1 MIWSF
6 IEGLLIVGGLVS
18 AYIISVY
25 SLAINIDPDDVE
37 ELEPGLSRKHR
48 QLLRTLADDPR
59 RFSQVAVL
67 YKSFVLIAVT
77 FFALDLLPEAV
88 LGGQWRA
95 LIAAFLLAGTWLVY
109 LLVVEYLPRK
119 SSMEAVGPGM
129 IRYLWLLSIVYRLFS
144 PLLILYRGAMERAT
158 RDKKISEDDKEE
170 IVERAIE
177 TLADEAGI
185 AETIVE
191 ADEKEMI
198 GQIFQLDQTVV
209 KEIMIP
215 RMDVTAIEKSMSFQ
229 EIREMVHRDGHSRF
243 PVYVESID
251 KVIGLLYVKDL
262 FNRMPAPG
270 EEFRITEYL
279 RKPYFVP
286 ETKVIGELLTEFKAM
301 RQHIAIVLDEF
312 GGVSGVVTMEDIIEE
327 IFGEIQDEH
336 DWEEDDIIKLPDSR
350 YLVTASLM
358 VEKLQDYFDREF
370 KQTEFDSV
378 GGLIYDLVG
387 SVPDVGQKVKWHDFE
402 FEIKDVE
409 GQRITRVIVRVKPKS
424 NTGS

>member
-6 IEGLLIVGGLVS
+6 IEGLIVVAGLVS

-37 ELEPGLSRKHR
+37 ELEPGLSEKHR
-48 QLLRTLADDPR
+48 TVLKKLADDPR
-59 RFSQVAVL
+59 SFSQIAVI
-67 YKSFVLIAVT
+67 YKSFVLIIVT
-77 FFALDLLPEAV
+77 FLGLDLIAESILR
-88 LGGQWRA
+88 GQWKILA
-95 LIAAFLLAGTWLVY
+95 VGLLLAVIWLVY
-109 LLVVEYLPRK
+109 LLVVEYLPRR
-119 SSMEAVGPGM
+119 SSMEAIGPGM
-129 IRYLWLLSIVYRLFS
+129 IRYLWLLGIVYRLFA
-144 PLLILYRGAMERAT
+144 PLLVLYRGAMVRAS
-158 RDKKISEDDKEE
+158 RDKKISEEDKEE

-191 ADEKEMI
+191 ADEREMI
-198 GQIFQLDQTVV
+198 GHIFQLDQTIV

-229 EIREMVHRDGHSRF
+229 EIRDLVYRDGHSRF
-243 PVYVESID
+243 PVYVQSID

-262 FNRMPAPG
+262 FNRMPGPG
-270 EEFRITEYL
+270 EKFLITEYL

-286 ETKVIGELLTEFKAM
+286 ETKVIGELLAEFKAR

-336 DWEEDDIIKLPDSR
+336 DWEEDDIVKLPDGR

-370 KQTEFDSV
+370 EQVEFDSV

-387 SVPDVGQKVKWHDFE
+387 SVPDEGQKIKWHDFE
-402 FEIKDVE
+402 FEVKDVE
-409 GQRITRVIVRVKPKS
+409 GQRITRVIVSIKPKP
-424 NTGS
+424 NA